1 MNGLYLKQNNT
12 ASKFGNID
20 PIGSYYIH
28 TCVIFKFSELIFHL
42 SMSSILPSAIQNYIF
57 VKVKEVADLS
67 NIKTQW
73 TS

>member
-20 PIGSYYIH
+20 PIGSYYS
-28 TCVIFKFSELIFHL
+28 CVIFKFSELIFHL
-42 SMSSILPSAIQNYIF
+42 SMSSILPSAIQNNIF